1 MSGFRSSH
9 FMRYIADF
17 HVHSKYSRATS
28 KDLSPVGLFNAAIKK
43 GIDIIGTGDFTHPQ
57 YLQELKENLVE
68 AHNAEGFFTLKKKQE
83 GKKAPVFVLS
93 QEISCIY
100 SQGERVRRNHILIT
114 APDFATVDRIVAILQ
129 KVGNLSADG
138 RPILGIRSDEL
149 AKKLIDINDAIL
161 IIPAHIWTPW
171 FSLFG
176 SKSGFDSVKECF
188 GDTTPHIF
196 AVETGLSSDP
206 LMNWRISELDK
217 YAIVSNGDAH
227 SAKKVGREA
236 TVYELAECSYAHIV
250 TALKNSA
257 KLNKAHLPDDYIA
270 STIEFYPEEGKYHY
284 DGHRDC
290 SVVYSPKETK
300 AQNGLCPQC
309 RKPLTLGVA
318 YRVEELADRSEEKAQ
333 EYGKKYRPDFK
344 KIVPLEEIIADV
356 VGQKVGTKR
365 VHAEYETVIEKGGS
379 EFRILLDMS
388 EKELCRITSF
398 DIVEGILRVR
408 EGRIHVHPG
417 YDGVFGQVHILDEKE
432 RKKLPG
438 AQGAMF

>member
-149 AKKLIDINDAIL
+149 AKKLIEINDAIL

-236 TVYELAECSYAHIV
+236 TVYELAEC
-250 TALKNSA
+250 
-257 KLNKAHLPDDYIA
+257 
-270 STIEFYPEEGKYHY
+270 
-284 DGHRDC
+284 
-290 SVVYSPKETK
+290 
-300 AQNGLCPQC
+300 
-309 RKPLTLGVA
+309 
-318 YRVEELADRSEEKAQ
+318 
-333 EYGKKYRPDFK
+333 
-344 KIVPLEEIIADV
+344 
-356 VGQKVGTKR
+356 
-365 VHAEYETVIEKGGS
+365 
-379 EFRILLDMS
+379 
-388 EKELCRITSF
+388 
-398 DIVEGILRVR
+398 
-408 EGRIHVHPG
+408 
-417 YDGVFGQVHILDEKE
+417 
-432 RKKLPG
+432 
-438 AQGAMF
+438 